1 MPRYKP
7 ASAAVAKDGYAGIS
21 GEKMAIDRLDMEEV
35 EQLLSSLREVRERS
49 AVLRRRLPEA
59 TDAMLDLEVPYTPG
73 AELAVA
79 LEGVALDLA
88 PLIERLET
96 AAAATPERLR
106 ADWEEARRSRAGD
119 EDLMPRLDLER
130 FSEGARQAI
139 YQDVVRSRFD
149 LGPSALTP
157 DDFELQV
164 VYLFGRWLVVYRKL
178 WEVSD
183 PLAPPPQGLL
193 VVGLDERSQ
202 PTYLTL

>member
-7 ASAAVAKDGYAGIS
+7 ASATVAKDGYAGIS

-35 EQLLSSLREVRERS
+35 ERLLSSLREVRERS
-49 AVLRRRLPEA
+49 AVLRRRLPEV

-119 EDLMPRLDLER
+119 EDLMPRLHLER
-130 FSEGARQAI
+130 FSEGARRAI

>member
-1 MPRYKP
+1 MD
-7 ASAAVAKDGYAGIS
+7 A
-21 GEKMAIDRLDMEEV
+21 LNLEEV
-35 EQLLSSLREVRERS
+35 ERLLASLQEVRES
-49 AVLRRRLPEA
+49 SISLRRRLPEV
-59 TDAMLDLEVPYTPG
+59 TDAMLDLEVPYTLG

-96 AAAATPERLR
+96 VATATPERLR
-106 ADWEEARRSRAGD
+106 ADWEEARRARDED

-130 FSEGARQAI
+130 FSEAARRAI

-164 VYLFGRWLVVYRKL
+164 VYLFGRWLVIYRKL

-193 VVGLDERSQ
+193 MVGLDERSR